1 MTFWSTVFFIGAS
14 QAALLALA
22 LWRREVNRGANR
34 MLAAWIAVIGFDL
47 LVKALYFHAPAAGLY
62 KLYRFV
68 GLFAYGYGPAFFV
81 YVGTLVQGRAPRW
94 RDGVHGLPFLFA
106 LAVTLPLFLLGPAE
120 LEALF
125 TRLREGQG
133 VAGRWWM
140 DVILFGSAIAYIAA
154 ALWRLQRYRRE
165 LKQQRSDAERH
176 SLQWIG
182 AMAVSQVVIWFIA
195 LLQWLA
201 DIPWIDYPLIYGAVA
216 AWVFVVGYP
225 SLHQPAVA
233 VQSLPAPVDTGPGA
247 AADVAETDDARFP
260 AVESRLVQLMREDR
274 LYAEPALS
282 IAQVARRS
290 GYPEYLVSAVI
301 NRRLG
306 ANFWEYVNGLRVE
319 AVRERLADRSDARTI
334 LDIAYACGFTS
345 KSTFNAAFKRALGET
360 PSAYRQRHGASDPG

>member
-1 MTFWSTVFFIGAS
+1 MTFWSIVFFIGAS

-34 MLAAWIAVIGFDL
+34 TLAVWIAVIGFDL
-47 LVKALYFHAPAAGLY
+47 LVKALYFHGPAAGLY

-81 YVGTLVQGRAPRW
+81 YVGTLVEGRAPRW
-94 RDGVHGLPFLFA
+94 RDAVHGLPFLFA
-106 LAVTLPLFLLGPAE
+106 LVITLPLLLLGPAE
-120 LEALF
+120 LQALF
-125 TRLREGQG
+125 ARLRGGEG

-154 ALWRLQRYRRE
+154 ALWRLQRHRQG
-165 LKQQRSDAERH
+165 LLQQRSDADRH
-176 SLQWIG
+176 SLHWIV
-182 AMAVSQVVIWFIA
+182 AMAASQVVIWCIA

-216 AWVFVVGYP
+216 AWVFLVGYL
-225 SLHQPAVA
+225 SLRQPAVA
-233 VQSLPAPVDTGPGA
+233 VEQSPAPAVADTPA
-247 AADVAETDDARFP
+247 TETDDARFP
-260 AVESRLVQLMREDR
+260 AVESRLAQLMREDR

-306 ANFWEYVNGLRVE
+306 GNFWEYVNGLRIE
-319 AVRERLADRSDARTI
+319 AVRERLADRGDARTI

-360 PSAYRQRHGASDPG
+360 PSAYRQRQAGSTGS